1 MTQETV
7 TDEAIK
13 EIALAMDEWIV
24 NIGEKYRPNGIQLAS
39 IVLGRMMVF
48 TRHVGCYDTF
58 QELMESVIK
67 MKEPKELIAKTEDL
81 H

>member
-24 NIGEKYRPNGIQLAS
+24 NIGEKYRPGGIQLAS

-58 QELMESVIK
+58 TELMETIIK
-67 MKEPKELIAKTEDL
+67 MKEPTELIKTEDL